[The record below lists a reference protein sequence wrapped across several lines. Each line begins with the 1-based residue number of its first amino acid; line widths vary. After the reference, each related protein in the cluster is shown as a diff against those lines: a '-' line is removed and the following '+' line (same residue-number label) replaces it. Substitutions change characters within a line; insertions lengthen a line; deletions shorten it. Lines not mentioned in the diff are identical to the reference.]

1 MCIGTNDRYSILHDF
16 GNPSKDF
23 TKNMGIMHQRAH
35 EKAGYEIRG
44 MSLDHFYALIHPG
57 GYWSF
62 PLDLTDHEMDLAPR
76 RSIIDAVK
84 IIASLHIDVAAV
96 HVHTTVCNYKTL
108 FELLDIPIIGTGG
121 EASAYVADKA
131 TSRALMIQ
139 AGIKVPRGAILYAED
154 FKSPLF
160 SVDNILASNDLDFP
174 LVVKPTRCEASVG
187 VHLVRS
193 AEEMKAALEVVFTL
207 SMRSGD
213 EDRSAGQ
220 G

>member
-1 MCIGTNDRYSILHDF
+1 M
-16 GNPSKDF
+16 
-23 TKNMGIMHQRAH
+23 
-35 EKAGYEIRG
+35 
-44 MSLDHFYALIHPG
+44 
-57 GYWSF
+57 
-62 PLDLTDHEMDLAPR
+62 
-76 RSIIDAVK
+76 
-84 IIASLHIDVAAV
+84 
-96 HVHTTVCNYKTL
+96 HTTVCNYKTL
-108 FELLDIPIIGTGG
+108 FELLNIPIIGTG
-121 EASAYVADKA
+121 
-131 TSRALMIQ
+131 RALMMQ

-154 FKSPLF
+154 FISPQF
-160 SVDNILASNDLDFP
+160 SVYNILASNHLDFP